1 MQKGDFMAKLTR
13 SSFDKKIFGIC
24 GGIANYFG
32 WDATVVRLIFVIGTI
47 LGFGSFILIYIIL
60 MFLMPN
66 D

>member
-1 MQKGDFMAKLTR
+1 MAKLAR
-13 SSFDKKIFGIC
+13 STYDKKLFGIC

-47 LGFGSFILIYIIL
+47 LGFGSFILIYFVL
-60 MFLMPN
+60 LFLMPN